1 MTIDRDNMSPIDR
14 TLSPNI
20 AGRGREIKRWKS
32 EDVVFKLLKNPIPV
46 GADSIVEIVWALVA
60 EINGNVVYSIQM
72 ERDDLR
78 ILSSLT
84 GESLRVLQED
94 YGIRGFFSPIKV
106 TMYGSGTRES
116 LGEYLG
122 GKSDDEIIG
131 YLLDAALDSL
141 DVIED
146 PEEF

>member
-46 GADSIVEIVWALVA
+46 GEDSIVEIVWALVA

-94 YGIRGFFSPIKV
+94 YGIRGFFSPMKV

-146 PEEF
+146 PEEL

>member
-20 AGRGREIKRWKS
+20 AGKGREIKRWKS

-46 GADSIVEIVWALVA
+46 GEDSIVEIVWALVA

-78 ILSSLT
+78 ILSTLT

-94 YGIRGFFSPIKV
+94 YGIRGFFSPMKV

-122 GKSDDEIIG
+122 GKRDDEIIG

>member
-1 MTIDRDNMSPIDR
+1 MTIDRDNISPIDR

-20 AGRGREIKRWKS
+20 AGKGREIKRWKS
-32 EDVVFKLLKNPIPV
+32 EDVVFRLLKNPIPV
-46 GADSIVEIVWALVA
+46 GEDSIVEIVWALVA
-60 EINGNVVYSIQM
+60 EIDGDVVYSIQM

-94 YGIRGFFSPIKV
+94 YGIRGFFSPMKV

-122 GKSDDEIIG
+122 GKSDEEIIG

>member
-1 MTIDRDNMSPIDR
+1 MTIDRDNISPIDR

-20 AGRGREIKRWKS
+20 AGKGREIKRWKS
-32 EDVVFKLLKNPIPV
+32 EDVVFRILKNPIPV
-46 GADSIVEIVWALVA
+46 GEDSIVEIVWALVA
-60 EINGNVVYSIQM
+60 EIDGDVVYSIQM

-94 YGIRGFFSPIKV
+94 YGIRGFFSPMKV

>member
-32 EDVVFKLLKNPIPV
+32 EDVVFRLLKNPIPV
-46 GADSIVEIVWALVA
+46 GEDSIVEIVWALVA

-94 YGIRGFFSPIKV
+94 YGIRGFFSPMKV

>member
-1 MTIDRDNMSPIDR
+1 MTIDRYNMSPIDR

-46 GADSIVEIVWALVA
+46 GEDSIVEIVWALVA

-94 YGIRGFFSPIKV
+94 YGIRGFFSPMKV

>member
-46 GADSIVEIVWALVA
+46 GEDSIVEIVWALVA

-94 YGIRGFFSPIKV
+94 YGIRGFFSPMKV
-106 TMYGSGTRES
+106 TMYGSDTRES
-116 LGEYLG
+116 LGEYIG
-122 GKSDDEIIG
+122 GKSEDEIVG

>member
-46 GADSIVEIVWALVA
+46 GEDSIVEIVWALVA
-60 EINGNVVYSIQM
+60 EINGNVVYSSQM

-94 YGIRGFFSPIKV
+94 YGIRGFFSPMKV

>member
-1 MTIDRDNMSPIDR
+1 MTIDRDNMSHIDR

-46 GADSIVEIVWALVA
+46 GEDSIVEIVWALVA

-94 YGIRGFFSPIKV
+94 YGIRGFFSPMKV

>member
-46 GADSIVEIVWALVA
+46 GEDSIGEIVWALVA

-94 YGIRGFFSPIKV
+94 YGIRGFFSPMKV

>member
-46 GADSIVEIVWALVA
+46 GEDSIVEIVWALVA

-94 YGIRGFFSPIKV
+94 YGIRGFFSPMKV
-106 TMYGSGTRES
+106 TMYGSGTIES

>member
-46 GADSIVEIVWALVA
+46 GEDSIVEIVWALVA

-94 YGIRGFFSPIKV
+94 YGIRGFFSPMKV

-131 YLLDAALDSL
+131 YLLDAALDSV

>member
-46 GADSIVEIVWALVA
+46 GEDSIVEIVWALVA

>member
-1 MTIDRDNMSPIDR
+1 MTIDREDIRPLKRS
-14 TLSPNI
+14 LSPNI
-20 AGRGREIKRWKS
+20 VGKGSAIKRWKS
-32 EDVVFKLLKNPIPV
+32 EDVVFSLYKNPIPM
-46 GADSIVEIVWALVA
+46 GEDSIVEIVWALTA
-60 EINGNVVYSIQM
+60 EIDGSTVYSIQI

-94 YGIRGFFSPIKV
+94 YGIKGFFTPMKV
-106 TMYGSGTRES
+106 TMYGSDIRED
-116 LGEYLG
+116 LGEYAG
-122 GKSDDEIIG
+122 SKSEEEIEH

-141 DVIED
+141 DVVDD

>member
-46 GADSIVEIVWALVA
+46 GEDSIVEIVWALVA
-60 EINGNVVYSIQM
+60 EIDGDVVYSIQM

-94 YGIRGFFSPIKV
+94 YGIRGFFSPMKV
-106 TMYGSGTRES
+106 TMYGFGTRES

-146 PEEF
+146 PGEF

>member
-46 GADSIVEIVWALVA
+46 GEDSIVEIVWALVA

-94 YGIRGFFSPIKV
+94 YGIRGFFSPMKV
-106 TMYGSGTRES
+106 TMYGSDTRES
-116 LGEYLG
+116 LGEYMG
-122 GKSDDEIIG
+122 GKSEDEIVG

>member
-1 MTIDRDNMSPIDR
+1 MTIDRENISPIDR

-20 AGRGREIKRWKS
+20 AGKGKEIKRWKS

-46 GADSIVEIVWALVA
+46 GEDSIVEIVWALVA
-60 EINGNVVYSIQM
+60 EIDGDVVYSIQM

>member
-46 GADSIVEIVWALVA
+46 GEDSIVEIVWALVA

-94 YGIRGFFSPIKV
+94 YGIKGFFSPMSV
-106 TMYGSGTRES
+106 TMYGSGIREA
-116 LGEYLG
+116 LGEYTG
-122 GKSDDEIIG
+122 GKREEEITAF
-131 YLLDAALDSL
+131 LLDSALDSL
-141 DVIED
+141 DIVD
-146 PEEF
+146 DLEEF

>member
-1 MTIDRDNMSPIDR
+1 MTIDRDNISPIDR

-20 AGRGREIKRWKS
+20 AGKGREIKRWKS
-32 EDVVFKLLKNPIPV
+32 EDVVFRLLKNPIPV
-46 GADSIVEIVWALVA
+46 GEDRIVEIVWALVA
-60 EINGNVVYSIQM
+60 EIDGDVVYSIQM

-94 YGIRGFFSPIKV
+94 YGIRGFFSPMKV

>member
-32 EDVVFKLLKNPIPV
+32 EDVVFRLLKNPIPV
-46 GADSIVEIVWALVA
+46 GEDSIVEIVWALVA
-60 EINGNVVYSIQM
+60 EIDGDVVYSIQM